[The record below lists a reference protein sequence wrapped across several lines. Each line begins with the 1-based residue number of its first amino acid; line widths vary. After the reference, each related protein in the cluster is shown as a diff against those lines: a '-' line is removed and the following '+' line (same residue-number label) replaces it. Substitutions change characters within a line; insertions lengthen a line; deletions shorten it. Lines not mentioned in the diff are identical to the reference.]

1 MNEKL
6 FLSFQHLVPQHLL
19 SRAVGALAQTRI
31 GFLKNPFIS
40 WFAKRYAVNMDE
52 AQCSDPLAF
61 HSFNEFFTR
70 ALKPGARPI
79 AAGEDAIVSPAD
91 GVVSQL
97 GDINN
102 GTLLQAKGKNFSLVS
117 LLGGDAKAAEEFQE
131 GSFCTVYLSPK
142 DYHRVHMPLAG
153 KLTRMVHVP
162 GKLFSV
168 NQVTSEN
175 VDSLFARNERVVCFF
190 ETEAGPM
197 ALVLVG
203 AMIVASVDTVWAGQ
217 VCPGRVKRVD
227 IDYSNHAPA
236 IQIGKGEEMGR
247 FKLGSTVVAVFGPG
261 VAQFEKTLSA
271 GSTVQMGEVMAR
283 TLPLTAKE

>member
-6 FLSFQHLVPQHLL
+6 FLCFQHLAPQHLL
-19 SRAVGALAQTRI
+19 SRTVGALAHTRI
-31 GFLKNPFIS
+31 GFLKKPFIS

-52 AQCSDPLAF
+52 AQCSELTEF
-61 HSFNEFFTR
+61 QSFNEFFTR
-70 ALKPGARPI
+70 ALKTGARPI
-79 AAGEDAIVSPAD
+79 ATGEDAIVSPAD
-91 GVVSQL
+91 GVVSQC
-97 GDINN
+97 GEISN
-102 GTLLQAKGKNFSLVS
+102 GALLQAKGKEFSLVN

-175 VDSLFARNERVVCFF
+175 VDGLFARNERVVCFF
-190 ETEAGPM
+190 ETDAGPM

-227 IDYSNHAPA
+227 IDYRNHAPA

-247 FKLGSTVVAVFGPG
+247 FKVGSTVVAVFGPG
-261 VAQFEKTLSA
+261 VAQFEKTLNA
-271 GSTVQMGEVMAR
+271 GSPVKMGEMIAR
-283 TLPLTAKE
+283 TPSKAEAE